1 MNFFA
6 WHLVVDAV
14 LITGVVGF
22 IVYKNRSKK

>member
-6 WHLVVDAV
+6 WHLVFDAV

-22 IVYKNRSKK
+22 LVYKSRSKK